1 MKYTKKIDLRHLGLV
16 MLATTSLFA
25 CASNKPA
32 AEAVVKVAP
41 QVKTQQIQIE
51 KRDDQSELVW
61 VADGQT
67 EVFQFSAAD
76 LKDEAKLAAVLSKLP
91 EKERENIKAML
102 LGDPRLQVAQSAA
115 PKVFVTTTTTDG
127 NNGMATERHIMVKKF
142 ADDDTLPHMIHVDVS
157 AEGPQDQ
164 VVIKKISEAEFAGN
178 AGYDMFKAW
187 LTKAKLDKKQ
197 LQELQ
202 KLLDS
207 KH

>member
-51 KRDDQSELVW
+51 KRDGQSELVW

-67 EVFQFSAAD
+67 EVFQFSDAD
-76 LKDEAKLAAVLSKLP
+76 LKDEAKLAAVLAKLP

-115 PKVFVTTTTTDG
+115 PKVFVTTVATDG
-127 NNGMATERHIMVKKF
+127 NNNMPTERHIVVKKF

-157 AEGPQDQ
+157 AETPQHQ

>member
-51 KRDDQSELVW
+51 KRDGQSELVW

-76 LKDEAKLAAVLSKLP
+76 LKDEAKLAAVLAKLP

-115 PKVFVTTTTTDG
+115 PKVFVTTTKTDG

>member
-32 AEAVVKVAP
+32 AEAAVKVAP

-157 AEGPQDQ
+157 AEAPQHQ